1 MGAKDMVYPPRGLDL
16 TIEGTAESLE
26 STVQTSLARNKSW
39 VESEFMGLDLGD
51 KRLNDRL
58 LRLTEQLT
66 SQPTAS
72 INQACEDWADT
83 KAAYRFFQNPR
94 VEVNQIRL
102 PHQQRT
108 QARMGAYPLV
118 LAIQDSTL
126 LDYSSH
132 PQTTGLGPIGTT
144 AQQSRGLV
152 MHSTLVMTPDGLP
165 LGILSQQVWAR
176 EDEPSE
182 LTAWQKQQRPIEEK
196 ESLKWLTALRET
208 ATLTPMGVEVV
219 SVGDREA
226 DVYELFVEAAKLQ
239 TGLLVRAAQER
250 CLMPPEQGQLWDNL
264 ASQPMM
270 GTYQVKVAA
279 KKHEAART
287 ATVTIRYAPVTLKP
301 PYRPKPTEDQD
312 PLPPVE
318 LVAILVTEVD
328 PPTEATPLEWKLL
341 TNYPTLTPDDVLAR
355 IEWYCHRWTIEIFH
369 KILKS
374 GCKVEDCRLQSE
386 ERLQPYLA
394 VQSIVAWRILWLTQI
409 HRIQPDAPCTL
420 VLADHEWQALYAISR
435 HTAVP
440 SPTVPTVR
448 QALLWIAQLGGFLG
462 RKNDGFPGCTVIWR
476 GWKRL
481 ADLAD
486 MWLLFHPN
494 TCG

>member
-1 MGAKDMVYPPRGLDL
+1 MVYPPRGLDL
-16 TIEGTAESLE
+16 RAEETAESIE
-26 STVQTSLARNKSW
+26 ATVQHSLARNKSW
-39 VESEFMGLDLGD
+39 VEAEFIGLDLGD

-58 LRLTEQLT
+58 LRLTQQLT

-94 VEVNQIRL
+94 VDVSQIRL

-108 QARMGAYPLV
+108 QERMRAYPLV

-144 AQQSRGLV
+144 AQQTRGLV
-152 MHSTLVMTPDGLP
+152 MHTTLVMTPDGLP
-165 LGILSQQVWAR
+165 LGILSQQGWAR
-176 EDEPSE
+176 ADEPAE
-182 LTAWQKQQRPIEEK
+182 LTKRQKQQRPIEDK
-196 ESLKWLTALRET
+196 ESVKWLTALRDTT
-208 ATLTPMGVEVV
+208 AQTPVGVEVV

-226 DVYELFVEAAKLQ
+226 DVYELFVEAEKLQ

-250 CLMPPEQGQLWDNL
+250 SLMPPEQGPMWDNV
-264 ASQPMM
+264 ASQPVI
-270 GTYQVKVAA
+270 GSYPVAVAA
-279 KKHEAART
+279 KKNEAART

-301 PYRPKPTEDQD
+301 PYRPKPPEDTD
-312 PLPPVE
+312 PLPPVK
-318 LVAILVTEVD
+318 LVAILVTEVA
-328 PPTEATPLEWKLL
+328 PPAQATPLEWKLL
-341 TNYPTLTPDDVLAR
+341 TNYPTLTPDEVLER
-355 IEWYCHRWTIEIFH
+355 IEWYCHRWLIEIFH

-374 GCKVEDCRLQSE
+374 GCKVEECRLQSE

-409 HRIQPDAPCTL
+409 HRTQPDAPCTL

-440 SPTVPTVR
+440 SPTVPTVHE
-448 QALLWIAQLGGFLG
+448 ALLWIAQLGGFLG

-481 ADLAD
+481 ADLAQ
-486 MWLLFHPN
+486 MWLLFHPKDVGN
-494 TCG
+494 S

>member
-1 MGAKDMVYPPRGLDL
+1 MVYPPRGLDL

-94 VEVNQIRL
+94 VAVSQIRL

-108 QARMGAYPLV
+108 QERMRAYPLV

-196 ESLKWLTALRET
+196 ESLKWLTGLRET
-208 ATLTPMGVEVV
+208 ATLTPVGVEVV

-226 DVYELFVEAAKLQ
+226 DVYELFVEAEKLQ

-250 CLMPPEQGQLWDNL
+250 SLMPPEQGQLWDHL
-264 ASQPMM
+264 ASQPIM
-270 GTYQVKVAA
+270 GTYQVAVAA
-279 KKHEAART
+279 KKKETART

-301 PYRPKPTEDQD
+301 PYRPKPTEDKD

-341 TNYPTLTPDDVLAR
+341 TNYPTLTPDDVLER

-420 VLADHEWQALYAISR
+420 VLADHEWQALYAIIR

-440 SPTVPTVR
+440 SPTVPTVH